1 MKTVD
6 IVVLILSSNVL
17 LFIVQYFINL
27 NKNKEEVKNI
37 VTQYYSR
44 VFDDM
49 NEEIDRLKSENKDLL
64 DRVCALQGRLDELA
78 TNEATYQQDLKRC
91 REERASLLK
100 KIETYL
106 KKIKI
111 LESALFRSA
120 RRLYSN
126 DIHRGQYWYGCS
138 KR

>member
-6 IVVLILSSNVL
+6 IIVLILSSNVL

-111 LESALFRSA
+111 LESAKK
-120 RRLYSN
+120 
-126 DIHRGQYWYGCS
+126 D
-138 KR
+138 